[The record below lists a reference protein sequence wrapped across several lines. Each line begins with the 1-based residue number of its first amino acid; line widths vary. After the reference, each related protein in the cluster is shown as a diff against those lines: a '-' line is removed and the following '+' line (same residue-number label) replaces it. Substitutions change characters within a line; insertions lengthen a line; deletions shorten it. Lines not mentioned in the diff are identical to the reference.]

1 MFGGI
6 KIDLFE
12 TDEFLLNLNFMITE
26 MFRRQLTG

>member
-12 TDEFLLNLNFMITE
+12 TDEFLLNWNFLITE
-26 MFRRQLTG
+26 MFRKQLTG